1 MFNSNIIRILVM
13 LNKKRNIYKHIT
25 FIKMKTLI
33 QHMGLNQS
41 RFSWVGNCA
50 IRKSDNRLPYT
61 KLGDIIFE

>member
-1 MFNSNIIRILVM
+1 MFNSNIIRIFTT
-13 LNKKRNIYKHIT
+13 LNKKHNIYKHIT
-25 FIKMKTLI
+25 FIEMKTLI

-41 RFSWVGNCA
+41 TFSWVGNCA